1 MTTQKLINRAT
12 AERRML
18 TPEELAV
25 INGRFEANA
34 NRLIAMRPTT
44 TASEPIKAEP
54 TKRGRGRPT
63 KVIENPFVE
72 HIGHTTDWGQYPSF
86 ALDIV
91 EGVARLDWHDRPEG
105 KGGKSMPLSTKTIFN
120 ILGTLPEVTA
130 IAVQTLAGIG
140 KRHAQRYVKAIEL
153 AIPRLIVSRP
163 QRLSAAMN

>member
-1 MTTQKLINRAT
+1 MITQALINRAT

-18 TPEELAV
+18 TAEELAE
-25 INGRFEANA
+25 INRRFKANA
-34 NRLIAMRPTT
+34 DRLIAMRPTT
-44 TASEPIKAEP
+44 SASKLIKVEY

-63 KVIENPFVE
+63 KIIENPFAG
-72 HIGHTTDWGQYPSF
+72 HIGHTTEWGQYPGF

-130 IAVQTLAGIG
+130 AAVETLSGIG

-153 AIPRLIVSRP
+153 VMPRLIASRP
-163 QRLSAAMN
+163 RRLSAAMN